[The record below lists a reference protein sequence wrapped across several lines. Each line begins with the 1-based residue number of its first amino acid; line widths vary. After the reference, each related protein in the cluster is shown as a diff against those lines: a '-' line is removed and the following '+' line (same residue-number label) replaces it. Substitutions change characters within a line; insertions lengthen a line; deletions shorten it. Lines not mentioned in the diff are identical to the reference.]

1 MDDSAQFNPV
11 ERYLPLLVEGRYD
24 DLHALFSGEPDIDDP
39 IEGHAA
45 GHEAVRDFLAKKYAW
60 LLQTGANVDHV
71 RLTQGL
77 NRSVE
82 EAVLN
87 LALQGKLV
95 ALPVAVVGEHS
106 GLGQVSSIRVY
117 HSMWPLIGSHKV
129 RPSILPEDS
138 DLKLTDVIDKYQH
151 ALAKGNLEDM
161 LELFESDGYARE
173 PSGGEYVYRGKNRLR
188 EIYGGLFAVGG
199 FPLQHCTV
207 TDDGICCAIEYNVV
221 KWGRKKLP
229 SQAGV
234 AVYERGPGDK
244 LAAARIY
251 DDVAIE
257 EGGEENVKSD
267 E

>member
-1 MDDSAQFNPV
+1 MDESAQYNPV
-11 ERYLPLLVEGRYD
+11 ERYLPLLAEGRYD
-24 DLHALFSGEPDIDDP
+24 DLLALFSGEPDVDDP

-45 GHEAVRDFLAKKYAW
+45 GQEDVRDLLARKYAW
-60 LLQTGANVDHV
+60 LLQMGANVDHV

-106 GLGQVSSIRVY
+106 GPGQVKSIRVY
-117 HSMWPLIGSHKV
+117 HSMWPLTGSHDV
-129 RPSILPEDS
+129 RPAILKDDP
-138 DLKLTDVIDKYQH
+138 DLKLTDVIDKYQR
-151 ALAKGNLEDM
+151 ALAKGDLDDM
-161 LELFESDGYARE
+161 LELFEPDGYARE
-173 PSGGEYVYRGKNRLR
+173 PSGGEYVYRGKNRLQ
-188 EIYGGLFAVGG
+188 EFYEGLFSVGG
-199 FPLQHCTV
+199 IPLQHCTV

-229 SQAGV
+229 AQAGV

-257 EGGEENVKSD
+257 EEERRT
-267 E
+267 